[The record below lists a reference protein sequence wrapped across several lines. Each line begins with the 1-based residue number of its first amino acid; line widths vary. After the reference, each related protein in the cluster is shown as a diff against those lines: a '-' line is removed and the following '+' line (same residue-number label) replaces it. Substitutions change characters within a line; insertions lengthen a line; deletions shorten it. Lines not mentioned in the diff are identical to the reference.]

1 MFIGRAAET
10 VPLRQ
15 ERNVNERVKA
25 HCAPVERRIAK
36 RRDGYKHCAPA
47 EHCVLNAIKTDF
59 SGKASSSFS
68 F

>member
-25 HCAPVERRIAK
+25 HRAPMERRITK
-36 RRDGYKHCAPA
+36 RRDGYKHCAPT
-47 EHCVLNAIKTDF
+47 EHCVLNPIKTDF
-59 SGKASSSFS
+59 SGRAVLL
-68 F
+68 